1 MMTNI
6 LAAAEPVRT
15 FIRPSFV
22 GLLVFIFCGFIFALI
37 IISLIRMARY
47 FISSK
52 KEQKLIRM
60 ELSKLA
66 EEVQLIRKEIRE
78 AADK

>member
-6 LAAAEPVRT
+6 LAGTEPIRT
-15 FIRPSFV
+15 NMQPNFV
-22 GLLVFIFCGFIFALI
+22 YLLMLIFCVFIFALI
-37 IISLIRMARY
+37 IINLIRMARY

-52 KEQKLIRM
+52 NEQKLIRM